1 MAEFDANA
9 VGAANVE
16 AVSVFKTPPAVLSES
31 LFFLCAEQ
39 REVIE
44 SWILINENKCA
55 RNEKGANPHRAP
67 TLRALA
73 AQLPGWVPV
82 RILSRAM
89 GPMMDQFVSAER
101 SFGPYLWAPEFDN
114 FHDFWKGFQE
124 PGFRYRGRHWRGPEQ
139 LFQASKAGDPNAG
152 PDACQGSAPFEQV
165 ADEFAELSDNRAYM
179 RGQRIQVRDDW
190 DEVKDG
196 AMKRAL
202 GCKFEHEDLCSLLV
216 STAPHP
222 LCAVGEYSPRNL
234 GVRVWTYVQGP
245 CSPPDVYWGTGNNGE
260 GRNRLAQ
267 LLMELR
273 TSATTKHSSP
283 MCEALL
289 IDLRRTYELNP
300 EVRRWFADPEP
311 AGPAKETLIPPQ
323 APQAPASGLRHRKP
337 QA

>member
-1 MAEFDANA
+1 MADFDANA

-44 SWILINENKCA
+44 SWILINENRCA
-55 RNEKGANPHRAP
+55 KNEEGADPNRAP

-114 FHDFWKGFQE
+114 FHDFWKGFKE

-165 ADEFAELSDNRAYM
+165 ADEFAELSDERAYM

-222 LCAVGEYSPRNL
+222 LCAVGEYSP
-234 GVRVWTYVQGP
+234 
-245 CSPPDVYWGTGNNGE
+245 DVYWGTGRNCE

-300 EVRRWFADPEP
+300 EVRSWFADPEP
-311 AGPAKETLIPPQ
+311 AAPAKETLIPPQ
-323 APQAPASGLRHRKP
+323 APPAPASGLRHRKP